1 MSIEDEKLSIFMVKF
16 IDKCKDI
23 QKDFTDLSPYNQ
35 MRAEK
40 IIDQVSGSKLLIS
53 KINDFVTSAEP
64 INSSRYLTALDRKS
78 VV

>member
-40 IIDQVSGSKLLIS
+40 IIDQVIRL
-53 KINDFVTSAEP
+53 A
-64 INSSRYLTALDRKS
+64 NSQCLSNIVRFMH
-78 VV
+78 

>member
-64 INSSRYLTALDRKS
+64 INSSRYLTAF
-78 VV
+78 V